1 MEIKENQMSYEI
13 NQIFTDDN
21 DYTNKSNW
29 CNKNGCYI
37 EEIEP
42 LEDGTRQFQ
51 IKAPQEPTQEELVKS
66 RITEIQIAVQNLL
79 DSKAQDKNYDNGF
92 AIASYANS
100 TDTIF
105 HDEAN
110 RFIAWR
116 DNVWDKCYEILNAF
130 QNGEIEMPTI
140 EYVLE
145 RLPNLEWEKTND

>member
-1 MEIKENQMSYEI
+1 MSYEI
-13 NQIFTDDN
+13 NQIFTDDD
-21 DYTNKSNW
+21 DYTNKANW
-29 CNKNGCYI
+29 CNENGCYI

-51 IKAPQEPTQEELVKS
+51 IKALPEPAQEDIVKS
-66 RITEIQIAVQNLL
+66 RITEIQLAVQNLL
-79 DSKAQDKNYDNGF
+79 DSKAREKNYDNGF

-100 TDTIF
+100 TDAIF

-116 DNVWDKCYEILNAF
+116 DACWRECYNILAQF
-130 QNGEIEMPTI
+130 QSGEIEMPTV

-145 RLPNLEWEKTND
+145 RLPSLNWN

>member
-1 MEIKENQMSYEI
+1 MEYEI
-13 NQIFTDDN
+13 GLNFVDDE
-21 DYTNKSNW
+21 DYTNKANW
-29 CNKNGCYI
+29 CNENGCYI
-37 EEIEP
+37 AEIEP

-51 IKAPQEPTQEELVKS
+51 IKAPQEPAQEDIVKS
-66 RITEIQIAVQNLL
+66 RITEIQSAVQNLL
-79 DSKAQDKNYDNGF
+79 DAKAQEKNYENGF

-116 DNVWDKCYEILNAF
+116 DACWRECYNILSQF
-130 QNGEIEMPTI
+130 QSGEIEMPTV

-145 RLPNLEWEKTND
+145 RLPSLNWE

>member
-1 MEIKENQMSYEI
+1 MNY
-13 NQIFTDDN
+13 NVGDIFTDDEF
-21 DYTNKSNW
+21 YTDRANF
-29 CNKNGCYI
+29 CNKNGYYI

-51 IKAPQEPTQEELVKS
+51 IKAPQEPTQEVIVKS
-66 RITEIQIAVQNLL
+66 RITEIQMAVQNLL
-79 DSKAQDKNYDNGF
+79 DSKAQEKNYDNGF

-116 DNVWDKCYEILNAF
+116 DQCWRECYNILAQF
-130 QNGEIEMPTI
+130 KNGEIEMPTV

-145 RLPNLEWEKTND
+145 RLPNLEWEE

>member
-1 MEIKENQMSYEI
+1 MSYEI
-13 NQIFTDDN
+13 NQIFSDDD
-21 DYTNKSNW
+21 DYTNKANW
-29 CNKNGCYI
+29 CNDNGCYI

-51 IKAPQEPTQEELVKS
+51 IKAPTPPTPEETVQI
-66 RITEIQIAVQNLL
+66 RITEIQSAVQNLL
-79 DSKAQDKNYDNGF
+79 DSKAREKNYDNGF

-100 TDTIF
+100 TDAIF

-116 DNVWDKCYEILNAF
+116 DACWRECYNILAQF
-130 QNGEIEMPTI
+130 QSGEIEMPTV

-145 RLPNLEWEKTND
+145 RLPSLNWN